1 MLLNELLK
9 AIQPV
14 EVAGDSNIE
23 ITGVNI
29 DSRLVEAGQL
39 FMAMRGT
46 QADGHAY
53 IPAAIAKGAIAILCE
68 DMPEEPVAGITYVR
82 VKDSEDAVGKIAT
95 TFYGDPTSK
104 LELVGVTGTN
114 GKTTIATLLYEM
126 FRKMG
131 HKVGLLSTVC
141 NYIDGEAVPTD
152 HTTPDPLTLHSL
164 MARMVEAGCEYAF
177 MEVSSHSIDQRRIS
191 GLSFDGGIFTNL
203 TRDHLDYHK
212 TVENYLKA
220 KKKFFDDLPAGTFAL
235 TNADDKSGLVM
246 LQNTKAKKLTYSLR
260 TLADFKGKILE
271 SHFEGTDLII
281 NGREVM
287 VHFVGRFNAYNLL
300 AVYGAAVS
308 LGKDPEEVLIVLSTL
323 RSVSGRFETIQS
335 PLGYT
340 AIVDYAHT
348 PDALTNVLN
357 GIHEVLDGKGRI
369 ITVVGA
375 GGNRDKGKRPL
386 MAKEAVK
393 LSDQVILTSDN
404 PRFEEPDD
412 IINDMVAG
420 LTKMD
425 MERVLCITD
434 RTQAIKTATMLAKKG
449 DVILV
454 AGKGHEDYQEIKGVK
469 HHFDDREKLR
479 EIFSTQ
485 QS

>member
-114 GKTTIATLLYEM
+114 GKTTIATLLYNT
-126 FRKMG
+126 FRYFG
-131 HKVGLLSTVC
+131 YKVGLISTVC
-141 NYIDGEAVPTD
+141 NYIDDEPIPTE
-152 HTTPDPLTLHSL
+152 HTTPDPITLNCL
-164 MARMVEAGCEYAF
+164 LGRMADEGCKYAF
-177 MEVSSHSIDQRRIS
+177 MEVSSHSVAQKRIG
-191 GLSFDGGIFTNL
+191 GLKFVGGIFTNL

-220 KKKFFDDLPAGTFAL
+220 KTAFIDGLPKTAFAL
-235 TNADDKSGLVM
+235 TNLDDKNGLVM
-246 LQNTKAKKLTYSLR
+246 TQNTKAKVHTYSLR
-260 TLADFKGKILE
+260 SLSDFKGKVLE
-271 SHFEGTDLII
+271 DGFEGMLLDI
-281 NGREVM
+281 NNVEVN
-287 VHFVGRFNAYNLL
+287 VQFIGRFNASNLL
-300 AVYGAAVS
+300 AVYGAACL
-308 LGKDPEEVLIVLSTL
+308 LGKKTEEVLLALSTL
-323 RSVSGRFETIQS
+323 RPVAGRFDSLRS
-335 PLGYT
+335 PKGYT

-348 PDALTNVLN
+348 PDALENVLN
-357 GIHEVLDGKGRI
+357 AIHEVLNGKGHV

-386 MAKEAVK
+386 MAQEAVK
-393 LSDQVILTSDN
+393 QSDKVIITSDN
-404 PRFEEPDD
+404 PRFEEPQE
-412 IINDMVAG
+412 IINDMLAG
-420 LTKMD
+420 LTKED
-425 MERVLCITD
+425 MRKVISIAD
-434 RTQAIKTATMLAKKG
+434 RKEAIRTACMLAQAK

-454 AGKGHEDYQEIKGVK
+454 AGKGHENYQEIKGIK
-469 HHFDDREKLR
+469 HHFDDKEVLR
-479 EIFSTQ
+479 DIFANE
-485 QS
+485 